1 MPKQDIIVGDVWL
14 RGDSE
19 YFVVT
24 REYDKA
30 LSEKYG
36 ELYYCQNIGSI
47 GGVWFSRGYLNS
59 YMKKVPIVSQLQGFT
74 L

>member
-1 MPKQDIIVGDVWL
+1 MPKQDIVVGDVWL

-30 LSEKYG
+30 LSEKHG
-36 ELYYCQNIGSI
+36 EIYYCQNIGSI
-47 GGVWFSRGYLNS
+47 GGVWFSKGYLNS
-59 YMKKVPIVSQLQGFT
+59 YMKKVSIFSQLQGFT